1 MTDLEERALEI
12 AEDVD
17 KTSNKL
23 QGLGDKVDDI
33 DSSIKNDLIP
43 KMNQI
48 RDVRFNGIFENIENS
63 SKIFL

>member
-48 RDVRFNGIFENIENS
+48 RDVRFNGIFDNIKNS